1 MYLIKT
7 FVDLTV
13 NQIFFLVCLRV
24 NYILYIRGRQSENN
38 VRIEI
43 MIISTYVT
51 ETVCALNRAELN
63 LTILSS

>member
-24 NYILYIRGRQSENN
+24 NYILDIRGRQSENN